1 MLKETKKLTK
11 SADAF
16 KTFTATDVPKVEAVG
31 VKIQEESER
40 EARIR
45 EEADK
50 LIKKQNQEVEEKRK

>member
-16 KTFTATDVPKVEAVG
+16 KTFTDVPKVEAVG